1 MFFFFLFFKWYL
13 CEISMLEDCDDRRH
27 EHFQYFNPLSGLNLE
42 PIMNTFK
49 HSSSKLQNVCMGA
62 TNEVFCNPSMTKE
75 DTFRAISPKPF
86 TIVSEMCS
94 EGAPKPNLNPLVM
107 YNTLVWHS
115 WVSARPFKATLIFF
129 YLQSCKSEEGK
140 GRREVT
146 HFDSAVADF
155 VPVDLQCSAV
165 LPKSRRRSWGEPWR
179 TSNTYFSYS
188 ALSGQGQRSRIQ
200 HANGKS
206 RKNTLNVFKICIKCI
221 NK

>member
-1 MFFFFLFFKWYL
+1 MTGDVSIYN
-13 CEISMLEDCDDRRH
+13 I
-27 EHFQYFNPLSGLNLE
+27 LSHYQA
-42 PIMNTFK
+42 PIWNQSWI
-49 HSSSKLQNVCMGA
+49 HSSTVALNYKMFAWGLRVLQSINHRRRYVLGNFSKTVHNCLRNVLWRG
-62 TNEVFCNPSMTKE
+62 S
-75 DTFRAISPKPF
+75 
-86 TIVSEMCS
+86 
-94 EGAPKPNLNPLVM
+94 KPNLNPLLM
-107 YNTLVWHS
+107 YNTSVWHS

-146 HFDSAVADF
+146 HSDSAVADF

-165 LPKSRRRSWGEPWR
+165 PPKSRRSWGEPWC
-179 TSNTYFSYS
+179 SSSTYFSYS

-206 RKNTLNVFKICIKCI
+206 RKIHFNAFKICIKCI

>member
-1 MFFFFLFFKWYL
+1 
-13 CEISMLEDCDDRRH
+13 
-27 EHFQYFNPLSGLNLE
+27 
-42 PIMNTFK
+42 
-49 HSSSKLQNVCMGA
+49 
-62 TNEVFCNPSMTKE
+62 MTKE
-75 DTFRAISPKPF
+75 DMFRAISPKPF

-94 EGAPKPNLNPLVM
+94 EGAPKPNLNPLLM
-107 YNTLVWHS
+107 YNTSVWHS
-115 WVSARPFKATLIFF
+115 WVSARPFKVTLIFF

-206 RKNTLNVFKICIKCI
+206 RKIHFNVFKICIKCI